1 MGGPLRSFALR
12 WPYLAG
18 HKKARKLLY
27 LRALKNGGQT
37 QNRTGDTRIFSPL
50 LYRLSYLAS
59 FEKGGIKCGLAGR
72 VN

>member
-1 MGGPLRSFALR
+1 LR

-37 QNRTGDTRIFSPL
+37 QNRTGDSIQTYSLPAYARLTRI
-50 LYRLSYLAS
+50 
-59 FEKGGIKCGLAGR
+59 K
-72 VN
+72 